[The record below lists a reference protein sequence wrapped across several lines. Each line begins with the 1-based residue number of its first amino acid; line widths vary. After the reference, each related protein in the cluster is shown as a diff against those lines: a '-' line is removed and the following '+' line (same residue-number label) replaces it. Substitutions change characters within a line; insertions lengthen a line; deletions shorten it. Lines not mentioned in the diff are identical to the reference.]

1 MKIGFFEINWF
12 YIKGICYYVG
22 GGFSFIIIINVKK
35 KMEVMICEIYME
47 YEVILKE
54 FLSLYSKFMLVV

>member
-22 GGFSFIIIINVKK
+22 GGFSFLIIINVKK

-47 YEVILKE
+47 WNYIERI
-54 FLSLYSKFMLVV
+54 FKFI

>member
-47 YEVILKE
+47 WSYIERI
-54 FLSLYSKFMLVV
+54 FKFI